1 MKKKDRNIKFSC
13 FRTALVIFGLAIFL
27 LSPCLSFAQD
37 DVTRD
42 RYGLQETANKTALS
56 SMPIS
61 KGAPEDLA
69 AQIVNNVLLFV
80 GTIFFLIILYAGISW
95 MTARGQSE
103 KVNKAKGILETAI
116 IGLIIVAASYAIST
130 FIFSRLATTAGGGGG
145 GVLYCRY
152 AVESEPICQ
161 QITDSAEDVDLCMNT
176 MGGLASG
183 DPCPEE

>member
-1 MKKKDRNIKFSC
+1 MPC
-13 FRTALVIFGLAIFL
+13 FI
-27 LSPCLSFAQD
+27 FAQD
-37 DVTRD
+37 EVTRD
-42 RYGLQETANKTALS
+42 RYGLQETANKTVLS

-61 KGAPEDLA
+61 KGAPEDLV

-95 MTARGQSE
+95 MTARGQAE

-130 FIFSRLATTAGGGGG
+130 FIFSRLATTSGGGGG

-161 QITDSAEDVDLCMNT
+161 QITDSAEDVDLCTNVMD
-176 MGGLASG
+176 GLASAE
-183 DPCPEE
+183 PCPEE